1 MHESLLDYA
10 NRRYLK
16 VSIWLCGVSIALY
29 AWHDPLSPPNGG
41 TWLGYTLGGIGAALI
56 LWLTALGVRKRAYSS
71 AMGTLRGWTSA
82 HVYLGLSLVLISTLH
97 TGFQFGWNVHTLC
110 YVLMLIVITSGVV
123 GVVAYL
129 RYPQLMSANRAGSKP
144 DRMLEEIRD
153 IDQRALRIAR
163 DMPRRFSDLLRSNRD
178 GTALGGS
185 TRNILAGLDRSVVT
199 LPTDGG
205 AVVSQN
211 AGQSAALTWL
221 GDELAR
227 STDGEL
233 TRRIGD
239 LLSLLSERRNVLR
252 RLCRDAQI
260 RGWLDI
266 WLYVHVPVTL
276 ALLGTLIAHVV
287 SVFLYW

>member
-1 MHESLLDYA
+1 MHESLLDHA

-16 VSIWLCGVSIALY
+16 VAVWLCGVSIALY

-41 TWLGYTLGGIGAALI
+41 TWLGYSLGGIGAALI
-56 LWLTALGVRKRAYSS
+56 VWLTALGVRKRAYSS

-82 HVYLGLSLVLISTLH
+82 HVYLGLSLVLIATLH

-110 YVLMLIVITSGVV
+110 YVLMIIVIVSGVV

-129 RYPQLMSANRAGSKP
+129 RYPQAMSTNRAGSKP

-185 TRNILAGLDRSVVT
+185 TRNILAGRDRSVIT
-199 LPTDGG
+199 LPTDAG

-211 AGQSAALTWL
+211 AGQSAALSWL

-239 LLSLLSERRNVLR
+239 LLSLLAERRNLLR
-252 RLCRDAQI
+252 RVCRDAQI

>member
-1 MHESLLDYA
+1 MHESLLDHA

-16 VSIWLCGVSIALY
+16 VAVWLCGVSIALY

-41 TWLGYTLGGIGAALI
+41 TWLGYSLGGIGAALI
-56 LWLTALGVRKRAYSS
+56 VWLTALGVRKRAYSS
-71 AMGTLRGWTSA
+71 AMGSLRGWTSA
-82 HVYLGLSLVLISTLH
+82 HVHLGLSLVLIATLH

-110 YVLMLIVITSGVV
+110 YVLMIIVIVSGVV

-129 RYPQLMSANRAGSKP
+129 RYPQAMSTNRAGSKP

-185 TRNILAGLDRSVVT
+185 TRNILAGRDRSVIT
-199 LPTDGG
+199 LPTDVG

-211 AGQSAALTWL
+211 AGQSAALSWL

-239 LLSLLSERRNVLR
+239 LLSLLAERRNLLR
-252 RLCRDAQI
+252 RVCRDAQI

>member
-1 MHESLLDYA
+1 MHESLLDHA

-16 VSIWLCGVSIALY
+16 VAVWLCGVSIALY

-56 LWLTALGVRKRAYSS
+56 VWLTALGVRKRAYSS

-82 HVYLGLSLVLISTLH
+82 HVYLGLSLVLIATLH

-110 YVLMLIVITSGVV
+110 YVLMIIVIVSGVV

-129 RYPQLMSANRAGSKP
+129 RYPQAMSTNRAGSKP

-185 TRNILAGLDRSVVT
+185 TRNILAGRDRSVIT
-199 LPTDGG
+199 LPTDAG

-211 AGQSAALTWL
+211 AGQSAALSWL

-239 LLSLLSERRNVLR
+239 LLSLLAERRNLLR
-252 RLCRDAQI
+252 RVCRDAQI

>member
-56 LWLTALGVRKRAYSS
+56 LWLSALGVRKRAYSS

-239 LLSLLSERRNVLR
+239 LLSLLAERRNVLR

>member
-1 MHESLLDYA
+1 MHESLLDHA

-16 VSIWLCGVSIALY
+16 IAVWLCGVSIALY

-82 HVYLGLSLVLISTLH
+82 HAYLGLSLLLIATLH

-110 YVLMLIVITSGVV
+110 YVLMIIVIVSGIV

-129 RYPQLMSANRAGSKP
+129 RYPQAMSTNRAGSKP

-185 TRNILAGLDRSVVT
+185 TRNILAGIDRSVIT
-199 LPTDGG
+199 LPTDAG

-211 AGQSAALTWL
+211 AGQSAALSWL

-239 LLSLLSERRNVLR
+239 LLSLLAERRNLLR
-252 RLCRDAQI
+252 RVCRDAQI

>member
-71 AMGTLRGWTSA
+71 AMGTLSGWTSA

-239 LLSLLSERRNVLR
+239 LLSLLAERRNVLR